1 LIIFGVQQAAHLLL
15 VQQINILYLLLCHL
29 NRYNWIEIPGIGVF
43 NGTKS
48 SAHLNHIEKKIY
60 PGRLLI
66 EFDSA
71 NTFRTETMIQ
81 NIVAE
86 TGYDQDLLEEH
97 LAALCQSI
105 SESLKKNNSY
115 EFIPFGSISDYGGK
129 ILFQQ
134 SEKNI
139 HQEFYWME
147 ALDITPVEQ
156 TSFKSVVPIE
166 PVPIRKT
173 KSQREFYFL
182 LIALG
187 ILWSVF
193 LGLLLCPPNSRI
205 QHAKNEDTSNDSIP
219 LIPATNS
226 SGNSMD
232 SLLTADS
239 LHNQINDTVITDKDS
254 TDQFENV
261 ALIDSGNVKALDKE
275 IKYKACVI
283 IVGSFK
289 KLSNAERLSR
299 EVKKSGFELFRG
311 EYGSFHRVG
320 IKFNCFEHD
329 LQEMLLKLKEK
340 FHPDAWVLMY

>member
-1 LIIFGVQQAAHLLL
+1 
-15 VQQINILYLLLCHL
+15 
-29 NRYNWIEIPGIGVF
+29 
-43 NGTKS
+43 
-48 SAHLNHIEKKIY
+48 
-60 PGRLLI
+60 
-66 EFDSA
+66 
-71 NTFRTETMIQ
+71 MIQ
-81 NIVAE
+81 NMVAE
-86 TGYDQDLLEEH
+86 TGYDLDLLEEH
-97 LAALCQSI
+97 LAGLCQSI

-115 EFIPFGSISDYGGK
+115 EFIPFGTISDFGGK

-134 SEKNI
+134 SEQNI

-156 TSFKSVVPIE
+156 AQLKSVIPIE

-205 QHAKNEDTSNDSIP
+205 KQTQNGNASNDSTAFIP
-219 LIPATNS
+219 TVDS
-226 SGNSMD
+226 SSNLVDTLQED
-232 SLLTADS
+232 SLV
-239 LHNQINDTVITDKDS
+239 NQIKDSVINEKDS
-254 TDQFENV
+254 TDQFKNV
-261 ALIDSGNVKALDKE
+261 VVIDSGNVKTLDKE
-275 IKYKACVI
+275 IKYKECVI

-289 KLSNAERLSR
+289 RLANAERLSLK
-299 EVKKSGFELFRG
+299 VKKSGFELFRG